1 MIVGKWWVSLK
12 YNLINATNKDT
23 DYIKKSKLYNIFTY
37 ADDLP
42 KDEVMRINNYV
53 DEHIPVEIT
62 DYKIIMCNKNKV
74 GCLLVAKK
82 EDGVILDE
90 IYLEEEYRNKGI
102 GTDIIKNILKINPI
116 VYLWVYKKNIK
127 AISLYKKMKFKIINK
142 TENRY
147 YMKYSK

>member
-37 ADDLP
+37 ADDLQ

-53 DEHIPVEIT
+53 DENIPVEIT

-82 EDGVILDE
+82 DDGVILDE
-90 IYLEEEYRNKGI
+90 IFLEEEYRNKGI
-102 GTDIIKNILKINPI
+102 GIDIIKNILKINPI

-127 AISLYKKMKFKIINK
+127 AISLYKKMEFKIINE

>member
-1 MIVGKWWVSLK
+1 MK

-53 DEHIPVEIT
+53 DERIPVEIT

-82 EDGVILDE
+82 DDGVILDE

-102 GTDIIKNILKINPI
+102 ETDIIENI
-116 VYLWVYKKNIK
+116 
-127 AISLYKKMKFKIINK
+127 
-142 TENRY
+142 
-147 YMKYSK
+147 

>member
-1 MIVGKWWVSLK
+1 MN
-12 YNLINATNKDT
+12 YNLINATSNDI

-42 KDEVMRINNYV
+42 KDEIMRINNYV

-62 DYKIIMCNKNKV
+62 DYKIIMCSNDRV
-74 GCLLVAKK
+74 GCLLVTKK
-82 EDGVILDE
+82 DDGVILDE

-102 GTDIIKNILKINPI
+102 GTDIIKNILKNNSI

-127 AISLYKKMKFKIINK
+127 AISLYKKMEFKIIDE

>member
-1 MIVGKWWVSLK
+1 MK
-12 YNLINATNKDT
+12 YNLINAISNDIY
-23 DYIKKSKLYNIFTY
+23 YIKKSKLYNIFTY

-82 EDGVILDE
+82 DDGVILDE

>member
-1 MIVGKWWVSLK
+1 MIVEKWWVSLK

-23 DYIKKSKLYNIFTY
+23 DYIKKSKLYNIFTS
-37 ADDLP
+37 ADDLQ

-82 EDGVILDE
+82 DDGAILDE

>member
-1 MIVGKWWVSLK
+1 MK

-74 GCLLVAKK
+74 GCLLVVKK
-82 EDGVILDE
+82 DDGAILDE

-147 YMKYSK
+147 YMKYIK

>member
-23 DYIKKSKLYNIFTY
+23 DYIKKSKLYNIFSY
-37 ADDLP
+37 VDDLP

-82 EDGVILDE
+82 EDGAILDE

-147 YMKYSK
+147 YIKYSK

>member
-1 MIVGKWWVSLK
+1 MN
-12 YNLINATNKDT
+12 YNLINATSNDI

-42 KDEVMRINNYV
+42 KDEIMRINNYV

-62 DYKIIMCNKNKV
+62 DYKIIMCSN
-74 GCLLVAKK
+74 
-82 EDGVILDE
+82 E

-102 GTDIIKNILKINPI
+102 GTDIIKNILKNNPI

-127 AISLYKKMKFKIINK
+127 AISLYKKMKFKIIDE

>member
-1 MIVGKWWVSLK
+1 MIVEKWWVSLK
-12 YNLINATNKDT
+12 YNLINTTNKDT

-37 ADDLP
+37 ADDLQ

-53 DEHIPVEIT
+53 DENIPVEIT

-82 EDGVILDE
+82 DDGVILDE
-90 IYLEEEYRNKGI
+90 IYLEEYRNKGI

-127 AISLYKKMKFKIINK
+127 AISLYKKMEFKIINE

>member
-1 MIVGKWWVSLK
+1 MK
-12 YNLINATNKDT
+12 YNLINATSNDI
-23 DYIKKSKLYNIFTY
+23 DYIKKSKLYDIFTY

-42 KDEVMRINNYV
+42 KDEIMRINNYV
-53 DEHIPVEIT
+53 DEHIPVDIT
-62 DYKIIMCNKNKV
+62 DYKIIMCNNDRV
-74 GCLLVAKK
+74 GCLLVTKK
-82 EDGVILDE
+82 DDGVILDE

-102 GTDIIKNILKINPI
+102 GTEKIKNILKNNFI

-127 AISLYKKMKFKIINK
+127 AISLYKKMKFKIIDE

>member
-1 MIVGKWWVSLK
+1 MK

-37 ADDLP
+37 PDDLP
-42 KDEVMRINNYV
+42 KDEVMMINIYV

-74 GCLLVAKK
+74 GCLLVTKK
-82 EDGVILDE
+82 EDGAILYE

-102 GTDIIKNILKINPI
+102 GTEIIKNILKNNFI
-116 VYLWVYKKNIK
+116 VYLWVYKKNK
-127 AISLYKKMKFKIINK
+127 NL
-142 TENRY
+142 
-147 YMKYSK
+147 

>member
-1 MIVGKWWVSLK
+1 MK

-37 ADDLP
+37 ADDLQ

-53 DEHIPVEIT
+53 DENIPVEIT

-82 EDGVILDE
+82 DDGVILDE

-102 GTDIIKNILKINPI
+102 GIDIIKNILKINPI

-127 AISLYKKMKFKIINK
+127 AISLYKKMEFKIINE

>member
-1 MIVGKWWVSLK
+1 MK

-82 EDGVILDE
+82 EDGAILDE

>member
-1 MIVGKWWVSLK
+1 MK

-42 KDEVMRINNYV
+42 KDEVMMINNYV

-62 DYKIIMCNKNKV
+62 YYKIIMCNKNKV
-74 GCLLVAKK
+74 GCLLVVKK
-82 EDGVILDE
+82 DDGAILDE

-147 YMKYSK
+147 YMKYIK

>member
-1 MIVGKWWVSLK
+1 MK

-74 GCLLVAKK
+74 ECLLVAKK
-82 EDGVILDE
+82 YDGVILDE

-102 GTDIIKNILKINPI
+102 GTEIIKNILKNNFI

-127 AISLYKKMKFKIINK
+127 AISLYKKMKFKIIDEK
-142 TENRY
+142 ENRY

>member
-37 ADDLP
+37 ADDLQ

-82 EDGVILDE
+82 DDGAILDE

-102 GTDIIKNILKINPI
+102 GTDIIKNIFHPLTIIKNCWHCLFPL
-116 VYLWVYKKNIK
+116 YLILSYHLN
-127 AISLYKKMKFKIINK
+127 
-142 TENRY
+142 
-147 YMKYSK
+147 

>member
-1 MIVGKWWVSLK
+1 MK

-53 DEHIPVEIT
+53 DERIPVEIT

-74 GCLLVAKK
+74 GCLLVVKK
-82 EDGVILDE
+82 EDGAILDE

>member
-1 MIVGKWWVSLK
+1 MN
-12 YNLINATNKDT
+12 YNLINATSNDI

-42 KDEVMRINNYV
+42 KDEIMRINNYV

-62 DYKIIMCNKNKV
+62 DYKIIMCSNDRV
-74 GCLLVAKK
+74 GCLLVTKK
-82 EDGVILDE
+82 DDGVILDE

-102 GTDIIKNILKINPI
+102 GTDIIKNILKNNPI

-127 AISLYKKMKFKIINK
+127 AISLYKKMKFEIIDE

>member
-1 MIVGKWWVSLK
+1 MK
-12 YNLINATNKDT
+12 YNLLNATNNDI
-23 DYIKKSKLYNIFTY
+23 DYIKKSKLYNILKY
-37 ADDLP
+37 ADDLQ
-42 KDEVMRINNYV
+42 KDEIMRINSYV

-62 DYKIIMCNKNKV
+62 DYKIIMCSNDRV
-74 GCLLVAKK
+74 GCLLVTKK
-82 EDGVILDE
+82 DDGVILDE

-102 GTDIIKNILKINPI
+102 GTEIIKNILKNNFI

-127 AISLYKKMKFKIINK
+127 AISLYKKMKFKIIDE

>member
-1 MIVGKWWVSLK
+1 MK

-82 EDGVILDE
+82 DDGVILDE
-90 IYLEEEYRNKGI
+90 IYLEEEYRNKEI
-102 GTDIIKNILKINPI
+102 GTDIIKNILKNNSI

>member
-37 ADDLP
+37 ADDLL

-82 EDGVILDE
+82 DDGVILDE
-90 IYLEEEYRNKGI
+90 IYLEEEYRNKWI
-102 GTDIIKNILKINPI
+102 GTDIIENILKINPI

-142 TENRY
+142 T
-147 YMKYSK
+147 

>member
-1 MIVGKWWVSLK
+1 MN
-12 YNLINATNKDT
+12 YNLINATSNDI

-42 KDEVMRINNYV
+42 KDEIMRINNYV

-62 DYKIIMCNKNKV
+62 DYKIIMCSNDRV
-74 GCLLVAKK
+74 GCLLVTKK
-82 EDGVILDE
+82 DDGVILDE

>member
-1 MIVGKWWVSLK
+1 
-12 YNLINATNKDT
+12 
-23 DYIKKSKLYNIFTY
+23 
-37 ADDLP
+37 
-42 KDEVMRINNYV
+42 
-53 DEHIPVEIT
+53 
-62 DYKIIMCNKNKV
+62 MCNKNKV
-74 GCLLVAKK
+74 GCLLVTKK
-82 EDGVILDE
+82 DDGVILDE

>member
-1 MIVGKWWVSLK
+1 MIVGKWWVGLK
-12 YNLINATNKDT
+12 YNLINAISNDIY
-23 DYIKKSKLYNIFTY
+23 YIKKSKLYNIFTY

-82 EDGVILDE
+82 DDGVILDE

>member
-1 MIVGKWWVSLK
+1 MIVGKWWVGLK
-12 YNLINATNKDT
+12 YNLINAISNDIY
-23 DYIKKSKLYNIFTY
+23 YIKKSKLYNIFIY
-37 ADDLP
+37 ADDLQ

-82 EDGVILDE
+82 DDGVILDE

>member
-1 MIVGKWWVSLK
+1 MIVGKWWVGLK
-12 YNLINATNKDT
+12 YNLINAISNDIY
-23 DYIKKSKLYNIFTY
+23 YIKKSKLYNIFIY
-37 ADDLP
+37 ADDLQ

-82 EDGVILDE
+82 DDGVILDE
-90 IYLEEEYRNKGI
+90 IYLEEYRNKGI

>member
-1 MIVGKWWVSLK
+1 MK
-12 YNLINATNKDT
+12 YNLINAISNDIY
-23 DYIKKSKLYNIFTY
+23 YIKKSKLYNIFIY
-37 ADDLP
+37 ADDLQ

-82 EDGVILDE
+82 DDGVILDE

-116 VYLWVYKKNIK
+116 VNLWVYKKNIK

>member
-1 MIVGKWWVSLK
+1 MK
-12 YNLINATNKDT
+12 YNLINAISNDIY
-23 DYIKKSKLYNIFTY
+23 YIKKSKLYNIFIY
-37 ADDLP
+37 ADDLQ

-82 EDGVILDE
+82 EDGAILDE

>member
-1 MIVGKWWVSLK
+1 MK
-12 YNLINATNKDT
+12 YNLINAISNDIY
-23 DYIKKSKLYNIFTY
+23 YIKKSKLYNIFIY
-37 ADDLP
+37 ADDLQ

-82 EDGVILDE
+82 DDGVILDE
-90 IYLEEEYRNKGI
+90 IYLEEYRNKGI